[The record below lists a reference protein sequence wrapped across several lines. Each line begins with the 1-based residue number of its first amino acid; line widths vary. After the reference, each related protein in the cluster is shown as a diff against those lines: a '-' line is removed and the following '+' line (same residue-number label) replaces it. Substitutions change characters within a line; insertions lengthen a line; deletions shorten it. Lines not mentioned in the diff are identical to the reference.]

1 MERLRPAERSQTTAA
16 AEGQKPG
23 VEPDH
28 LPCTAESLC
37 PVLRS
42 QDVF

>member
-1 MERLRPAERSQTTAA
+1 MERLGPAECAQTTAA

-28 LPCTAESLC
+28 LPCITESLC
-37 PVLRS
+37 AVLRS